1 MLSIGLHM
9 PQAFNVFEAVSVIT
23 FTVEYVMRILSVKKD
38 RLHIYPRWCYVM
50 TFFGIVDLL
59 TILPWYIQMGMTI
72 ATTTTQAPRPSQ
84 QSQP

>member
-1 MLSIGLHM
+1 MLSIGLHT

-23 FTVEYVMRILSVKKD
+23 FTVEYVMRILSVKKE
-38 RLHIYPRWCYVM
+38 RLHIYSRWCYVM